1 MGVAQIAVY
10 EILGNV
16 ILLGEKLIVLTAT
29 YFPFLKQYIHTIAIL
44 LDIFRAILGF
54 NEIQCRSI
62 TLFNVYVTRLYGFIG
77 KRVVKQS

>member
-29 YFPFLKQYIHTIAIL
+29 YFTFLKQFIHTIAIL
-44 LDIFRAILGF
+44 LDIFRVILGF
-54 NEIQCRSI
+54 NEVQSCGIA
-62 TLFNVYVTRLYGFIG
+62 LFNVYVTRLDGFVS